1 MSGADWT
8 GRKLHFV
15 GIGGS
20 GMSGLALSARALG
33 ASVSGSDRSESRYMP
48 QLRAAGIEPLI
59 GHRAGNVPA
68 GAEVVYSTAVPADN
82 PERLRARGPEGAGE
96 LHRSQL
102 LAQIAACKRCL
113 AVAGTHGKTTTTGM
127 LVSILRGCGLDPA
140 YVVGAELVQT
150 GRSAEWGDGEWI
162 VVEADESDRS
172 LLQLSPEIVVLTNAE
187 LDHHSTYGSLA
198 EVEAVFRRFIT
209 GARAAVVW
217 DRPQLTALAAGADA
231 VFAYDA
237 VDPQPAPDGVS
248 FRWRVP
254 EAAAAAA
261 GGEAGADAQDRAVRE
276 LPVTLGVNGVHNAI
290 NAAGALT
297 AAALAGAEPERAAT
311 ALRSFAGARGRLEH
325 LGETPGGARVYY
337 DYAHHPTEVAATL
350 AAARTLGASR
360 LVVVFQPHLF
370 SRTRA
375 LASDIGKALAAADL
389 CGVLDIYPAR
399 ERAADFPGVTGR
411 LVVSAAAAAGAG
423 EAAWVPTLVDAQRWL
438 GTVLAPDDVC
448 VVMGAG
454 NIDTLGR
461 ALIDGV
467 TLS

>member
-1 MSGADWT
+1 MSRADWT

-33 ASVSGSDRSESRYMP
+33 ASVSGSDRAESRYMP
-48 QLRAAGIEPLI
+48 QLREAGIEPLI
-59 GHRAGNVPA
+59 GQRAENVPA

-82 PERLRARGPEGAGE
+82 PERVRARGPEGAGE

-150 GRSAEWGDGEWI
+150 GRSAEWGEGQWI

-198 EVEAVFRRFIT
+198 EVEDVFRRFLT
-209 GARAAVVW
+209 GVRAAVVW

-237 VDPQPAPDGVS
+237 VDPQPATDGVG

-254 EAAAAAA
+254 ETDDATGGDHAA
-261 GGEAGADAQDRAVRE
+261 GGGQNEAARE

-297 AAALAGAEPERAAT
+297 AAVLAGAEPQRAAS
-311 ALRSFAGARGRLEH
+311 ALQSFAGARGRLEH
-325 LGETPGGARVYY
+325 LGEAPGGARVYY

-375 LASDIGKALAAADL
+375 LASDLGAALATADV

-399 ERAADFPGVTGR
+399 ERAEDFPGVTGR
-411 LVVSAAAAAGAG
+411 LVESAAIAVGAG
-423 EAAWVPTLVDAQRWL
+423 EVAWVPALADAQRWL
-438 GTVLAPDDVC
+438 QTVLEPGDVC
-448 VVMGAG
+448 LVMGAG
-454 NIDTLGR
+454 SIDTLGR
-461 ALIDGV
+461 ALVDGT